1 MTAKSFR
8 NFLIESAL
16 LHLTM
21 FILVAKMSPATHVTV
36 RAVEAFIIESPT
48 IKASKLKQSIR
59 SGSAIADNRRM
70 PEVAEPHQVTQ
81 EAIRIATP
89 PANQTHIEASPSI
102 AAAVSAT
109 IKPADKTAST
119 STSGNTAISQQ
130 SAHSKADNPGSISSV
145 HPSQHNGSGLVM
157 TLGEA
162 GSPRFIHKE
171 SPIYP
176 FVARKLGK
184 EGKVILRLAL
194 NDQGQLQGI
203 DTVESSGFGFAEAA
217 SAAIRKSTFA
227 PAMSNGRTISAQV
240 LVPIRFI
247 LQEGQ

>member
-1 MTAKSFR
+1 MTVKSFR
-8 NFLIESAL
+8 NFLIGSIL

-21 FILVAKMSPATHVTV
+21 FILVAKMSPATHLT
-36 RAVEAFIIESPT
+36 RHAVEAFIVESPT

-59 SGSAIADNRRM
+59 PGSAIADNRRM
-70 PEVAEPHQVTQ
+70 PEVAEPQVTQ
-81 EAIRIATP
+81 EAIRTATP

-102 AAAVSAT
+102 AAAESAT
-109 IKPADKTAST
+109 IKPAEKTALT
-119 STSGNTAISQQ
+119 STSGNTAINQQ
-130 SAHSKADNPGSISSV
+130 SSRSKGDNPGRNSNV
-145 HPSQHNGSGLVM
+145 PPSQHNGSGQVM

-171 SPIYP
+171 APIYP
-176 FVARKLGK
+176 FLARKLGK

-227 PAMSNGRTISAQV
+227 PAMSNGRTISSQV
-240 LVPIRFI
+240 LVPIRFV
-247 LQEGQ
+247 LNEGK